1 VRNNL
6 SSTTQR
12 HIQEV
17 LQKAQSGDRESLGEL
32 LRVYRGYLIGIA
44 VARLDPRVRARCN
57 PSDVVQET
65 LLEAYRDFHQFR
77 GGLEREFLAWIRQ
90 ILTNNLARTI
100 EAHLLTDKRDLRRE
114 RQIEK
119 VANASGSRLEGRDHW
134 FTDSGLSPSGE
145 FQKQEQLALVLDR
158 MSRLPAHYRDV
169 LMLRHIEDLSF
180 EEVALKLG
188 KSAGA
193 VRMIWL
199 RALENLREVV
209 VS

>member
-1 VRNNL
+1 
-6 SSTTQR
+6 
-12 HIQEV
+12 
-17 LQKAQSGDRESLGEL
+17 
-32 LRVYRGYLIGIA
+32 
-44 VARLDPRVRARCN
+44 
-57 PSDVVQET
+57 
-65 LLEAYRDFHQFR
+65 
-77 GGLEREFLAWIRQ
+77 
-90 ILTNNLARTI
+90 
-100 EAHLLTDKRDLRRE
+100 
-114 RQIEK
+114 
-119 VANASGSRLEGRDHW
+119 
-134 FTDSGLSPSGE
+134 
-145 FQKQEQLALVLDR
+145 